1 MYVVQTD
8 CSLFGEILTT
18 VTKLWIFLLKNSPF
32 GNQSPL
38 RAGEGG
44 RGGYPALPILNEK
57 QGYVFAI
64 ITHLPQKLL
73 QGNKRER
80 EAHSNPRHSGVS
92 DDTPKSDHDCQTW
105 HCCCWQPE
113 IPTHSVPALCHDMPF
128 PSRWEKIS
136 PQQMTNIPQTGH
148 CKKTTGT
155 NKREGQATHPKT

>member
-1 MYVVQTD
+1 MVQTD

-18 VTKLWIFLLKNSPF
+18 VTKLNFLVKKQLIWRPE
-32 GNQSPL
+32 SPL

-44 RGGYPALPILNEK
+44 RGGYPALPILSEER
-57 QGYVFAI
+57 GYVFAI

-73 QGNKRER
+73 QGNKREG
-80 EAHSNPRHSGVS
+80 EAQTNPRHSGVS
-92 DDTPKSDHDCQTW
+92 GDTPKSDHDCQTW

-128 PSRWEKIS
+128 PSRWEMIS
-136 PQQMTNIPQTGH
+136 LQQMTNIPQTGH

-155 NKREGQATHPKT
+155 NKRKGQATHPKT